1 MGIFGRKM
9 RGGAGSNHFS
19 GRMDY
24 PYAGDGTPDPFTSP
38 SPAKFTPYPADYD
51 PFTAPSKPD
60 AEGRVSAPAITK
72 KPSAP
77 EAPATAGPLPSK
89 RYNIQGGGG
98 DYLHVE
104 DVGDNYYSVT
114 RFGASGERQLHSPR
128 AQFAFDAQKKTA
140 SWIDSKNPN
149 AYGGRGMDIPISGG
163 NY

>member
-1 MGIFGRKM
+1 MGIFGRKV

-24 PYAGDGTPDPFTSP
+24 PYAGDG
-38 SPAKFTPYPADYD
+38 
-51 PFTAPSKPD
+51 
-60 AEGRVSAPAITK
+60 APAAK
-72 KPSAP
+72 
-77 EAPATAGPLPSK
+77 APAQTPAPAGPPPSK

-114 RFGASGERQLHSPR
+114 RFGASGERQLHAPR
-128 AQFAFDAQKKTA
+128 AQFGFDAQKKTA

-163 NY
+163 PY